1 MKSQFARIAKAHAT
15 AQSQREKRPCTA
27 ADALLLQ
34 QGFLHMINCF
44 FLNGSLS
51 KSHKIKEF
59 RRKRIAKP
67 VEIEEIFKKNNPP
80 LKFREK
86 PATTTTTT
94 TQNKKHLFCCKSF
107 FTAFLPASHTCS
119 HKKIFTSNPRTHPPI
134 HARRKTE
141 KTKGL
146 ERERIQREHNPI

>member
-15 AQSQREKRPCTA
+15 AQSRRGKRPCTA
-27 ADALLLQ
+27 ANALLLQ
-34 QGFLHMINCF
+34 QVFLHMINCF

-67 VEIEEIFKKNNPP
+67 VETEEIKKINNPP

-86 PATTTTTT
+86 PATTT
-94 TQNKKHLFCCKSF
+94 QKKKHLVCCKSF
-107 FTAFLPASHTCS
+107 CTAFLPASHTCS
-119 HKKIFTSNPRTHPPI
+119 HEKIFTNNPRTHPPI

-141 KTKGL
+141 KTKALKEKEFKENTTLFESGG
-146 ERERIQREHNPI
+146 